1 MGSLSG
7 KTASIRFLRHPGATC
22 LLLALS
28 PAFGAEPDRGP
39 SVGLA
44 EVAPTNLLLRA
55 NLPQYVNYAP
65 RHFVNYPDHA
75 PPYADHP
82 RAYFGAMGNH
92 QANGYE
98 LFSWTETRGFDQ
110 EYGSAIFK
118 DINVFRPIFDHVL
131 VGRDGYGDWGYSLM
145 VADDMVA
152 RFTPL
157 TLSKAAFHGVRLDA
171 HMPRLQF
178 TLLGSRFERP
188 WHWTEEPSTWMV
200 EDVHLADT
208 STMMLGARAQTQV
221 GALRLGL
228 SGANLHV
235 YQSTQPGNSLKGV
248 IRPTYPRIGWL
259 GVRFSDDSPVD
270 GKGGAV
276 VQDLKIIVN
285 GTERPDIAHHLIK
298 HNSLVKTAVGSI
310 SSVSGEFRPL
320 SYRGR
325 SGLSFYADY
334 LYRIQHQQGIDVS
347 ANTNV
352 ELLEN
357 TFVMRPPGS
366 VLRADGEDWVIA
378 LYDLREVP
386 VIEEI
391 EIEALVAN
399 DYRIDVFFLTV
410 ISERARDEARRWATS
425 SWINRLRARGNV
437 QDLSNLERV
446 RFSFGETTGLFTYS
460 ADAELQL
467 KNLEIKAEYAR
478 SAQFSRY
485 PAFDGDT
492 AVFRRAPHS
501 VEHGAAYFLNATRSF
516 RSGVMGA
523 ELFAMNPEY
532 QTRMFSRRDGS
543 SANEYV
549 GVGRSG
555 MFTIDLVEDNDDG
568 DQMSENGH
576 RPIGTPSSGGDLNGV
591 FLNQDVDNDGIPD
604 TNRNY
609 NGTPDWDEPFF
620 MFDADPNEYAYGLDR
635 NNNDEPDP
643 REDDGDADYPYDADQ
658 RGFHLFTQLNAT
670 PRWSLS
676 VGRHQARQIAGP
688 GRNHV
693 TYGLLS
699 YRQRGIGK
707 VRRLFFENNL
717 RRVKD
722 NIQDPYV
729 SSTQRPTLGLY
740 FDYRGY
746 EAVRGAIQ
754 QALIFQGARSQT
766 DFLLYQNSIVNE
778 TNLEADLRP
787 LPQLQLDQ
795 RIRVRFNWQRESDL
809 PGGISQRE
817 RRLDYWTVISR
828 ATYTWHWGRLMLR
841 PRLKLMSLRLVD
853 QHADRLPGGGY
864 SSRRL
869 ISEYR
874 VIPILLVSYPLMPRT
889 DLKLGLQ
896 GFGPVPYRVKDQVD
910 KSRSFEQRIG
920 FFTIT
925 NRSLYFGYDLHTTL
939 GLERNKRRFDD
950 PFRQSSN
957 IDTWSFF
964 LRALIGFTEY
974 GRVI

>member
-1 MGSLSG
+1 MR
-7 KTASIRFLRHPGATC
+7 TRAPVC
-22 LLLALS
+22 LLLAQTAYLLFIS
-28 PAFGAEPDRGP
+28 ATAFHAEPNPG
-39 SVGLA
+39 SAVGLG
-44 EVAPTNLLLRA
+44 EVAPASLLLRA
-55 NLPQYVNYAP
+55 QTPEYVNYAH
-65 RHFVNYPDHA
+65 RHFANYSDHA

-92 QANGYE
+92 LLNGYE
-98 LFSWTETRGFDQ
+98 LFSWTENRGFDK

-131 VGRDGYGDWGYSLM
+131 VGRDGYGDWGYSLI
-145 VADDMVA
+145 VADDMIA

-157 TLSKAAFHGVRLDA
+157 TLSKAAFNGVRLDA
-171 HMPRLQF
+171 HLPRLQV

-188 WHWTEEPSTWMV
+188 WHWTEEPVQWMV

-221 GALRLGL
+221 GALKLGL
-228 SGANLHV
+228 NGVNLHV

-270 GKGGAV
+270 GQGGAV

-285 GTERPDIAHHLIK
+285 GEERPDITHHLIK

-310 SSVSGEFRPL
+310 SSATGEFRPL

-334 LYRIQHQQGIDVS
+334 LYRIQHEQGIDVS
-347 ANTNV
+347 SNTNV

-357 TFVMRPPGS
+357 TFIMRPPGS
-366 VLRADGEDWVIA
+366 VLQADGEDWVIA

-410 ISERARDEARRWATS
+410 ISERAKDEARRWATS
-425 SWINRLRARGNV
+425 SWINRLRAPGNI
-437 QDLSNLERV
+437 QDLTNLERV
-446 RFSFGETTGLFTYS
+446 RFSFGETTGLLTYS
-460 ADAELQL
+460 ADAELKLQ
-467 KNLEIKAEYAR
+467 NLEIKAEYAR

-485 PAFDGDT
+485 PSYDGET
-492 AVFRRAPHS
+492 PVFRKAPHAL
-501 VEHGAAYFLNATRSF
+501 EHGSAYFINATSTFNR
-516 RSGVMGA
+516 GLWGA
-523 ELFAMNPEY
+523 ELFTINP
-532 QTRMFSRRDGS
+532 QFKTRMFSRRDGV

-555 MFTIDLVEDNDDG
+555 MFAVDLVEDNDDG

-576 RPIGTPSSGGDLNGV
+576 RPIGTPSNRGDLNGV

-604 TNRNY
+604 TNRNF
-609 NGTPDWDEPFF
+609 NDTPDWDEPFF

-635 NNNDEPDP
+635 NNNDEPDQ

-658 RGFHLFTQLNAT
+658 RGVHLFGQVHPTEH
-670 PRWSLS
+670 WSVA
-676 VGRHQARQIAGP
+676 VGRYQARQIAGP
-688 GRNHV
+688 GRNQAV
-693 TYGLLS
+693 YGLAS
-699 YRQRGIGK
+699 YRRRSVGQ
-707 VRRLFFENNL
+707 VRRLFFESNL

-729 SSTQRPTLGLY
+729 SSTERPTLGLY

-754 QALIFQGARSQT
+754 QALIFQGVRTQT

-787 LPQLQLDQ
+787 LPDLELSQ
-795 RIRVRFNWQRESDL
+795 RLRVRLNWQQESNL
-809 PGGISQRE
+809 PGGISQTR
-817 RRLDYWTVISR
+817 RRLDYWTLITR
-828 ATYTWHWGRLMLR
+828 GTYTWHWGRLMLR
-841 PRLKLMSLRLVD
+841 PRLKLMLLRLVD
-853 QHADRLPGGGY
+853 QDADRLPGGKY
-864 SSRRL
+864 ASRRL

-874 VIPILLVSYPLMPRT
+874 MIPILLVSYPIMPRT

-896 GFGPVPYRVKDQVD
+896 GFGPAPYRVEDQVD
-910 KSRSFEQRIG
+910 KARSFEQRIG
-920 FFTIT
+920 FFTVT

-939 GLERNKRRFDD
+939 GLERNTRTFDD